1 MIVGSIPIGRR
12 KREMNQVFR
21 KLGRNSADA
30 YIVTRK
36 GKPVAYLVSISH
48 FESLLMELSNLADL
62 LERFDI
68 DHSIQ
73 VRAAE

>member
-1 MIVGSIPIGRR
+1 MSAESIPISRIRR
-12 KREMNQVFR
+12 ELNQVFR
-21 KLGRNSADA
+21 TLARNSVDA

-48 FESLLMELSNLADL
+48 FESLLMELSNLADQ
-62 LERFDI
+62 LERLDI

-73 VRAAE
+73 VRATE

>member
-1 MIVGSIPIGRR
+1 MIVESIPTSRL

-21 KLGRNSADA
+21 RLARNSVDA

-48 FESLLMELSNLADL
+48 FKSLLMELSNLADL

-73 VRAAE
+73 VRATE